1 MGFPPGPMP
10 MPPMPP
16 MMPPMPMPWMM
27 PPPRGG
33 GLVRGIFVTL
43 ALSIFSVSLCINLY
57 FLIAYG
63 FSAAGS
69 AEEQVLERG
78 QSDQRIVVLPVEGLI
93 SDARSQQFR
102 RWLDSI
108 GNDTRVKAIVLA
120 IDSPG
125 GAVTPSDEMRQAVAD
140 FKQKHSV
147 PVVVTMS
154 GVAASGGYYIATAAD
169 YIIAQPTTL
178 TGSIGVRMDRYNVSE
193 LAKKWGVA
201 ETTITAP
208 ENGMKNA
215 GSMFKPEEPQERRYY
230 QGILDDAYT
239 RFVKLVSDSRK
250 NKLKKPVAELCTGE
264 AFTANQALAN
274 GLVDEIAYAPA
285 AYAKAAKMAGLS
297 QPTVVRLQ
305 ARKAFPEL
313 FLGDS
318 GEGRAGVNIRID
330 REVIDDLQRPRLM
343 YLWRGD

>member
-1 MGFPPGPMP
+1 M
-10 MPPMPP
+10 
-16 MMPPMPMPWMM
+16 
-27 PPPRGG
+27 
-33 GLVRGIFVTL
+33 
-43 ALSIFSVSLCINLY
+43 CINLY

-63 FSAAGS
+63 FSSAGGV
-69 AEEQVLERG
+69 EEQVLQRG
-78 QSDQRIVVLPVEGLI
+78 AIDQRVVVLPVEGILLD
-93 SDARSQQFR
+93 SRGQQLK

-108 GNDTRVKAIVLA
+108 DNDSHVKAIVLA

-125 GAVTPSDEMRQAVAD
+125 GAVTPSDEIRQAVAA

-147 PVVVTMS
+147 PVVVSMGS
-154 GVAASGGYYIATAAD
+154 LAASGGYYVATAAD
-169 YIIAQPTTL
+169 YIVAQPTTL

-193 LAKKWGVA
+193 LARKWGVA

-208 ENGMKNA
+208 EHGLKNA
-215 GSMFKPEEPQERRYY
+215 GSMFRPEEPQERAYY
-230 QGILDDAYT
+230 QCILNDAFN
-239 RFVKLVSDSRK
+239 RFVKLVSDNRK
-250 NKLKKPVAELCTGE
+250 NKLKKPAAELCTGQV
-264 AFTANQALAN
+264 FTASEALAN
-274 GLVDEIAYAPA
+274 GLIDEIGYAPA
-285 AYAKAAKMAGLS
+285 AYAKAAQMAGLS

-330 REVIDDLQRPRLM
+330 RDVIEELQRPRLM